1 MINGNGNGDGYGTGY
16 GNPPTVAMYDS
27 ENNIPAIVR
36 VANLIS
42 LH

>member
-1 MINGNGNGDGYGTGY
+1 MINGN

-36 VANLIS
+36 VANS
-42 LH
+42 LDI